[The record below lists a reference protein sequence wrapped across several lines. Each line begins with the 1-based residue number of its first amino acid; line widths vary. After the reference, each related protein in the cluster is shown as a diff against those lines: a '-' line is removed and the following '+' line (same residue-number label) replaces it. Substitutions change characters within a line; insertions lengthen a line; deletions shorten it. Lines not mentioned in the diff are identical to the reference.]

1 MTGYEDLELRKF
13 ILILILGKNKTKI
26 FNTCLLL
33 SNIPKK
39 KGGGQKSKEKENS
52 LKMRLNMS
60 KVTTSSLLQ
69 SNVSGDV
76 SYELLVP

>member
-1 MTGYEDLELRKF
+1 MTGYEDFELRKF

-39 KGGGQKSKEKENS
+39 KKGRNPKRKKIASK
-52 LKMRLNMS
+52 
-60 KVTTSSLLQ
+60 
-69 SNVSGDV
+69 
-76 SYELLVP
+76 

>member
-26 FNTCLLL
+26 LNTCLLL

-39 KGGGQKSKEKENS
+39 KGGGRNPKRKKIASK
-52 LKMRLNMS
+52 
-60 KVTTSSLLQ
+60 
-69 SNVSGDV
+69 
-76 SYELLVP
+76 

>member
-1 MTGYEDLELRKF
+1 MTGYEDFELRKF

-39 KGGGQKSKEKENS
+39 KKKAEIQRERK
-52 LKMRLNMS
+52 
-60 KVTTSSLLQ
+60 
-69 SNVSGDV
+69 
-76 SYELLVP
+76 

>member
-1 MTGYEDLELRKF
+1 MTGYEDFELRKF

-39 KGGGQKSKEKENS
+39 KKKWQKSKEKENS

-60 KVTTSSLLQ
+60 QVTTSSLL
-69 SNVSGDV
+69 
-76 SYELLVP
+76 